1 MKILGYTIQTSID
14 ELDFSK
20 KQILV
25 STINPHSYCVAK
37 KDALFREALQKSDIL
52 IPDGIGVVWA
62 NRILNKTTI
71 NRIAGSDLHFSL
83 LAKLNNSSG
92 KAFYLGSSEAT
103 LQKIKERLVREYPNI
118 QFAGYSPPFKPQFSE
133 VENHEIIDAVKAFQP
148 HVLFIGMT
156 APKQE
161 KWAYQHKE
169 QLDTN
174 IIAPVGA
181 VFDFFAGTVKRP
193 GIVWQKAG
201 LEWLPRL
208 LQEPKRLWRRTI
220 VSTPCFL
227 WDVFKAK
234 MDW

>member
-1 MKILGYTIQTSID
+1 MNILGYTIQTSID
-14 ELDFSK
+14 DLDFSK

-37 KDALFREALQKSDIL
+37 NDHQLSNALQKSDIL
-52 IPDGIGVVWA
+52 LPDGIGVVWA
-62 NRILNKTTI
+62 NRILNKTNI
-71 NRIAGSDLHFSL
+71 SRIAGSDLHYSL
-83 LAKLNNSSG
+83 LAKLNKSNG
-92 KAFYLGSSEAT
+92 KAFYLGSGVST
-103 LQKIKERLVREYPNI
+103 LQKIKTRLKQEYPNI
-118 QFAGYSPPFKPQFSE
+118 QFGGYSPPFKPEFSE
-133 VENHEIIDAVKAFQP
+133 EENREMIAAVNAFQP
-148 HVLFIGMT
+148 HVLFVGMT

-174 IIAPVGA
+174 IIASVGA

-193 GIVWQKAG
+193 GKFWQKAG

-208 LQEPKRLWRRTI
+208 LREPKRLWRRNFI
-220 VSTPCFL
+220 STPRFL

-234 MDW
+234 LGW